1 MRSGGVAVRANPAV
15 PIGSIL
21 ALNDPGGQAGMSVL
35 HSPWID
41 HVLADCE
48 HLEPGGLL
56 EVVSFITL
64 VAMIAL
70 AGLSVVLVTF
80 LYAI

>member
-1 MRSGGVAVRANPAV
+1 
-15 PIGSIL
+15 
-21 ALNDPGGQAGMSVL
+21 MSLV

-41 HVLADCE
+41 HMLADSE
-48 HLEPGGLL
+48 RLEPGALL

-70 AGLSVVLVTF
+70 AGLSVALVTF